1 MMVLRESPWYQEIL
15 SEGEVKGRQEGR
27 QEEGVALVLRQLN
40 RRLGNVSDEMRVRVQ
55 SLSVAQVEMLA
66 EALLDFTGAA
76 DLEAWMRS
84 PENVAPTTENLP

>member
-15 SEGEVKGRQEGR
+15 SEGEVKGRQE
-27 QEEGVALVLRQLN
+27 EGVALVLRQLN
-40 RRLGNVSDEMRVRVQ
+40 RRLGNISDEMRVRVQ

-84 PENVAPTTENLP
+84 SENVAQMTENLP

>member
-15 SEGEVKGRQEGR
+15 SEGEVKGR

-84 PENVAPTTENLP
+84 SENVAQMTENLP